1 MTTTQFQRLYKRV
14 DLTHSMLGEYGMKQ
28 LDIFRR
34 FARDWSDVLLASGV
48 SDNALRKVK
57 TCVAN
62 THTSKSCRLPVIA
75 IDTAVAS
82 YVLRDNFHD
91 VNLVVEACAPLTL
104 PLNVFYERVNYDEY
118 QAIMQRC
125 RGYTYGV
132 WSEEEMNHPG
142 ILRVARPNG
151 SWSEVSGRE
160 KDSWLRRSF
169 DTTWYS
175 KDWSSG
181 KLVPCDVV
189 NDKVAAWPE
198 GRPFDASTIFY
209 QMPRCYLE
217 GIEGL
222 YTHVINESRDY
233 TLPDY
238 KPGSRFFCV
247 NVRTDERAKWLI
259 TLVERA
265 LRKDLNSDALEQA
278 PLTVKHYN

>member
-1 MTTTQFQRLYKRV
+1 MTPKPFERLYKRV
-14 DLTHSMLGEYGMKQ
+14 DPTHSMLGEYGMKQ
-28 LDIFRR
+28 LDTFSR
-34 FARDWSDVLLASGV
+34 FAHDWSDVLLADGV
-48 SDNALRKVK
+48 TDNALRKVK
-57 TCVAN
+57 VRVVN
-62 THTSKSCRLPVIA
+62 THTSKSCKLPVIA
-75 IDTAVAS
+75 IDTVVAS

-91 VNLVVEACAPLTL
+91 VNLVVETCAPLTL

-160 KDSWLRRSF
+160 KDNWLRRNV
-169 DTTWYS
+169 DTTWYTKS
-175 KDWSSG
+175 WSSG
-181 KLVPCDVV
+181 KLLPCRSV
-189 NDKVAAWPE
+189 NDKIEAWPE
-198 GRPFDASTIFY
+198 GTPFDASTIFY
-209 QMPRCYLE
+209 QMPQCYLQ

-222 YTHVINESRDY
+222 YTHVINESRDR

-247 NVRTDERAKWLI
+247 CVRNAEQAKVLI
-259 TLVERA
+259 ILIERA
-265 LRKDLNSDALEQA
+265 LRDDLNSDALEQA
-278 PLTVKHYN
+278 LLAVKHT